1 MAVEVLNGLHW
12 VRSEMRISTYA
23 KGEDLS
29 SHAQLLRYLAAVA
42 IIAISQKAEKELA
55 QLLAR
60 KGASATAG
68 LRLGVSKGGCAG
80 WQYEMKVAEPEHG
93 DEIVESGAARVIVA
107 ADSFEKLR
115 GCEVD
120 FSDDLTDAG
129 FKIHNPKARRSCG
142 CGTSFE
148 PEDEPEG
155 SGAEDG
161 EVCGGGGAA

>member
-1 MAVEVLNGLHW
+1 MIQITDKAIAELV
-12 VRSEMRISTYA
+12 A
-23 KGEDLS
+23 
-29 SHAQLLRYLAAVA
+29 LLKSKAA
-42 IIAISQKAEKELA
+42 SPQ
-55 QLLAR
+55 
-60 KGASATAG
+60 AG

-80 WQYEMKVAEPEHG
+80 WQYEMKVAEPGAG
-93 DEIVESGAARVIVA
+93 DEVVELGGARVIVA
-107 ADSFEKLR
+107 ADSLEKLR
-115 GCEVD
+115 GCEID
-120 FSDDLTDAG
+120 YSDDLTDAG

>member
-1 MAVEVLNGLHW
+1 VAFIEITG
-12 VRSEMRISTYA
+12 
-23 KGEDLS
+23 K
-29 SHAQLLRYLAAVA
+29 AQ
-42 IIAISQKAEKELA
+42 EELA
-55 QLLAR
+55 LLLGS
-60 KGASATAG
+60 KTSSSTAG

-80 WQYEMKVAEPEHG
+80 WQYEMKVAEPESG
-93 DEIVESGAARVIVA
+93 DEIVEMGAARVIIA
-107 ADSFEKLR
+107 ADSLDKLR

-161 EVCGGGGAA
+161 EVCGGGGAV

>member
-1 MAVEVLNGLHW
+1 
-12 VRSEMRISTYA
+12 
-23 KGEDLS
+23 
-29 SHAQLLRYLAAVA
+29 
-42 IIAISQKAEKELA
+42 
-55 QLLAR
+55 
-60 KGASATAG
+60 
-68 LRLGVSKGGCAG
+68 
-80 WQYEMKVAEPEHG
+80 MKVAEPEPG
-93 DEIVESGAARVIVA
+93 DEIIEQGTVRVIVA
-107 ADSFEKLR
+107 ADSLEKLR

-129 FKIHNPKARRSCG
+129 FKINNPKARRSCG

>member
-1 MAVEVLNGLHW
+1 MAFIDITG
-12 VRSEMRISTYA
+12 
-23 KGEDLS
+23 K
-29 SHAQLLRYLAAVA
+29 AQ
-42 IIAISQKAEKELA
+42 EELA
-55 QLLAR
+55 LLLGR

-80 WQYEMKVAEPEHG
+80 WQYEMKVGEPEDG
-93 DEIVESGAARVIVA
+93 DEVVETGGARVIIA
-107 ADSFEKLR
+107 ADSLDKLR
-115 GCEVD
+115 GCEID
-120 FSDDLTDAG
+120 FSDDLTDSG

>member
-1 MAVEVLNGLHW
+1 MAFIDITG
-12 VRSEMRISTYA
+12 
-23 KGEDLS
+23 K
-29 SHAQLLRYLAAVA
+29 AQ
-42 IIAISQKAEKELA
+42 EELA
-55 QLLAR
+55 LLLGR
-60 KGASATAG
+60 KSSSVTAG
-68 LRLGVSKGGCAG
+68 LRLGVNKGGCAG
-80 WQYEMKVAEPEHG
+80 WQYEMKVAEPEPG
-93 DEIVESGAARVIVA
+93 DEIIEQGTVRVIVA
-107 ADSFEKLR
+107 ADSLEKLR

-129 FKIHNPKARRSCG
+129 FKIINPKARRSCG